1 MARNE
6 DERAALGQRLRSAR
20 ITRKLTLLQVADAL
34 SDAGYPTKKA
44 TVSAW
49 EVGRNVPDAFIIARL
64 AKLYHQSADAL
75 LWDEAPSAEAMQFA
89 VSFDALSEAQKVAL
103 RTVWMAFIQEGS
115 PAAALPQAPSRK
127 AA

>member
-6 DERAALGQRLRSAR
+6 DERKALGNRLRAAR
-20 ITRKLTLLQVADAL
+20 TTRKLTLQQVAETL
-34 SDAGYPTKKA
+34 SDFGYPTVKA

-49 EVGRNVPDAFIIARL
+49 ELGRNVPDAFIIARL

-103 RTVWMAFIQEGS
+103 RTVWMAFIQDGN
-115 PAAALPQAPSRK
+115 PATTLTAAPSRK
-127 AA
+127 VA